1 MAHSRVIIMIIIFK
15 IIIINYYYY
24 YYYYMHIH
32 RHSGPHRHNF
42 ANAGGLQ
49 KLEVRIHGPPT
60 Y

>member
-1 MAHSRVIIMIIIFK
+1 MMMMTDDD
-15 IIIINYYYY
+15 INDNVN
-24 YYYYMHIH
+24 YYMHIH

-42 ANAGGLQ
+42 ANAEGLQ